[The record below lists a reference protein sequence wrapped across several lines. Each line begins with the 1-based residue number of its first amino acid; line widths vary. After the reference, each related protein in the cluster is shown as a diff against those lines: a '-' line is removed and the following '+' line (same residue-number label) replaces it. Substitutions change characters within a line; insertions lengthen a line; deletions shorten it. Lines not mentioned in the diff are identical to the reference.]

1 MRSRKPLVV
10 LGSGPVG
17 LLSALRGRQLGIDVG
32 VYTHSVAL
40 PQEPPR
46 VECVPAQV
54 VALLVEFGVS
64 PKRLGVDTL
73 FRQRTIQWA
82 GGAVA
87 TSPAPDAAHIERPA
101 LEIALLESALRA
113 GAKIDVLREGLV
125 QEFRRRH
132 REGECML
139 LDASGRSAVTATARI
154 GPRRPLVARLFHLPM
169 RPSLRGSG
177 LMIAAGP
184 EGYAYRLANAAT
196 LTLGVVG
203 RKDFVRG
210 DAAHIIEKVA
220 QFAPWLVENIP
231 SAHMRP
237 GASGAASA
245 QWSVGGNFDSILV
258 GDASFARDALASQ
271 GLAMG
276 LSDALKMFAQANKG
290 VTAPPRSDEKKQ
302 ISVHCQRIL
311 QQLKRSAFGSARSWV
326 EYSEFLSDLV
336 ELMTARAELADVEI
350 PVIVDRRPYLE
361 TPEPF
366 AQIGVVHYDS
376 AKASN

>member
-1 MRSRKPLVV
+1 MGSVKPLVV

-17 LLSALRGRQLGIDVG
+17 LMSALRGRQLGMDVA
-32 VYTHSVAL
+32 VYANGFPV
-40 PQEPPR
+40 PQDPPR

-64 PKRLGVDTL
+64 PKRVGVDAL
-73 FRQRTIQWA
+73 FRERTMQWA
-82 GGAVA
+82 DGAVVA
-87 TSPAPDAAHIERPA
+87 SPAPDAAHIERPA
-101 LEIALLESALRA
+101 LETALLESALRA
-113 GAKIDVLREGLV
+113 GAKIALLQGNLLEEL
-125 QEFRRRH
+125 QRRH

-139 LDASGRSAVTATARI
+139 LDASGRSAVTAMQRI
-154 GPRRPLVARLFHLPM
+154 GARRPLVARLFYLPM

-203 RKDFVRG
+203 RKDFVQG
-210 DAAHIIEKVA
+210 DAAQIIAKIAE
-220 QFAPWLVENIP
+220 FAPWLVRDIP
-231 SAHMRP
+231 SAHMQS

-245 QWSVGGNFDSILV
+245 QWSVGDNIESVLV

-276 LSDALKMFAQANKG
+276 LSDALKTFVQPNKR
-290 VTAPPRSDEKKQ
+290 VRAPPQSDEKKQ
-302 ISVHCQRIL
+302 ISVHCQRIV
-311 QQLKRSAFGSARSWV
+311 QQIKGSAFGSARPWV

-336 ELMTARAELADVEI
+336 ELMTSSDTAS
-350 PVIVDRRPYLE
+350 RPNHNPCQRP
-361 TPEPF
+361 TTK
-366 AQIGVVHYDS
+366 G
-376 AKASN
+376 